1 MSEPAK
7 LYDDADRLLCDVVRA
22 AEAAQEAVY
31 KLSNGSSC
39 YHTGGGVHFLCLV
52 CEKEYLTIKPQL
64 TAATAAL
71 EGLGAK
77 MIDGVWRMPCPQCV
91 RACDPANGYGPSVCN
106 EHCAR
111 SCHGT
116 GWVSIL
122 HADSAKEKP

>member
-1 MSEPAK
+1 MSEFI
-7 LYDDADRLLCDVVRA
+7 YLLNSF
-22 AEAAQEAVY
+22 EAASQSNAPSENGYREKHCAVIDY
-31 KLSNGSSC
+31 
-39 YHTGGGVHFLCLV
+39 VAA
-52 CEKEYLTIKPQL
+52 KESEL